1 MGKGGPSLKVG
12 PQFLRL
18 WHVHIFARY
27 NYRLL
32 HAIKTGTRAL

>member
-1 MGKGGPSLKVG
+1 MGEGGPSLKVS

-32 HAIKTGTRAL
+32 HAIKIAARAL

>member
-1 MGKGGPSLKVG
+1 MDEGGPLLKVSL
-12 PQFLRL
+12 QFLRL

>member
-1 MGKGGPSLKVG
+1 MGEVGPSLKVSS
-12 PQFLRL
+12 QFLRL

-32 HAIKTGTRAL
+32 HAIKIAARAL